1 MTISIVLFILV
12 SLFSLIGLIL
22 YSNKKEALVQLPQK
36 NTWRRLALKY
46 SLFNY
51 FPNDALPI
59 GYIMGMYRG
68 YRLALNMTK
77 EDFRTITRLTISVND
92 RTTGA
97 GKPPTKDE
105 IVEQLSEEMPYT
117 LRGEIF
123 YKERGMTIVY
133 EQPGEEYDEKYL
145 QFLFDLLC
153 DLLTGYHQS
162 LKLGS
167 EIVPALRRIATPE
180 NKLSPFIHQWLYAI
194 GHQAGA

>member
-1 MTISIVLFILV
+1 MAISIVLFILV

-22 YSNKKEALVQLPQK
+22 YSNKKEAEVQLPQK

-46 SLFNY
+46 NF
-51 FPNDALPI
+51 FDHIPNDALPI
-59 GYIMGMYRG
+59 GYIMGTYRG

-77 EDFRTITRLTISVND
+77 EDFCTITRLTISVND
-92 RTTGA
+92 KPTGA
-97 GKPPTKDE
+97 GKAPTKEE
-105 IVEQLSEEMPYT
+105 IVEQLSEEMPYA
-117 LRGEIF
+117 LRGDIF

-162 LKLGS
+162 LKFGS

-180 NKLSPFIHQWLYAI
+180 NRLSPFIQQWLYAI
-194 GHQAGA
+194 NHQPSA